1 MADHH
6 RPQAPQPPS
15 GAPGPATQTPS
26 YWLARSPQ
34 GAPLPNASA
43 SLGLGLAAAAPA
55 SARDDDAPTATAQTP
70 QVDVAVVGAGLCGT
84 TLAWLLRDAG
94 LSVALVEARRVG
106 EQASGLGSGVVSALH
121 APGWDRLAQQFGEDH
136 AVMHAQA
143 HAQAVD
149 TVARLCETL
158 SLDCGMKRLP
168 AYTWAQK
175 RDMAATL
182 RDEEA
187 VMRRLGLKADWLE
200 RVDGL
205 PFPSGGALRLDAQLR
220 IDPLRFVRGLAA
232 RFSERGGLV
241 LEHTRIVDVDEDA
254 QRVVLR
260 TDRGALTAG
269 QAVLATGLP
278 FTKMGNWFAEAFPR
292 AQVLMAMRLAAGA
305 SLPDGLWQTADDP
318 RREFHVLRDAPG
330 GPVAIVTGRAFKTG
344 EVDTRAPRIE
354 VDGWLREFVQVEEVL
369 HAWTAEYWESMDG
382 LPFVGHL
389 TRDARRLWVAT
400 GLGPQASTAVAAALV
415 LAERLQGREH
425 RGAAAYD
432 AGRINA
438 GISVRKFLS
447 ENLDVAKKWIH
458 DHVTSASPVT
468 SADALAPGEAALVA
482 GDGAKVAAYR
492 DAAGRLHAVDATCT
506 HMGCTVAWNAVSTCW
521 DCPCHGSRF
530 SIDGQVLHGPA
541 TRALEAPRWA
551 PVATAASQ
559 AVEPDAYRR
568 AVDPEAAT
576 FETPD
581 AANMRPG
588 FVPEAAPSALYTQQ
602 SDRVDAYQR
611 AVDPEAATFET
622 PDAAN
627 MRPGVV
633 PEAAPTAAV
642 RPTGKDKPRAG

>member
-1 MADHH
+1 MAHDH
-6 RPQAPQPPS
+6 RTQAPQASS
-15 GAPGPATQTPS
+15 GLPAPATQVPS
-26 YWLARSPQ
+26 YWLAQAAQ
-34 GAPLPNASA
+34 GAHLPNASA
-43 SLGLGLAAAAPA
+43 SLGLGLAAGGPAADAPLATREAAPL
-55 SARDDDAPTATAQTP
+55 
-70 QVDVAVVGAGLCGT
+70 VDVAVIGAGLCGT
-84 TLAWLLRDAG
+84 TLAWLLREAG
-94 LSVALVEARRVG
+94 LSVALIDARRVG
-106 EQASGLGSGVVSALH
+106 EQASALGSGVVSALH
-121 APGWDRLAQQFGEDH
+121 APGWNRLAEQFGQET
-136 AVMHAQA
+136 AASHAQA
-143 HAQAVD
+143 HAEAVA

-158 SLDCGMKRLP
+158 ALDCGFERLA
-168 AYTWAQK
+168 AYSWAQK
-175 RDMAATL
+175 RDTVATL

-187 VMRRLGLKADWLE
+187 AMRTLGLQPDWAD
-200 RVDGL
+200 RVDAL
-205 PFPSGGALRLDAQLR
+205 PFPSSGALKLDAQAR
-220 IDPLRFVRGLAA
+220 IDPLRFVRELAA
-232 RFSERGGLV
+232 RFSKRGGLV

-260 TDRGALTAG
+260 TDRGTLTAG

-292 AQVLMAMRLAAGA
+292 AQVLMAVRLAAGTP
-305 SLPDGLWQTADDP
+305 LPDGLWQTADEP

-354 VDGWLREFVQVEEVL
+354 VDGWLREFVQVDQVL
-369 HAWTAEYWESMDG
+369 HSWTAEHWESMDG

-389 TRDARRLWVAT
+389 ARNARRLWVAT

-415 LAERLQGREH
+415 LAERVQGREH
-425 RGAAAYD
+425 RWSAAYD
-432 AGRINA
+432 SGRINA

-458 DHVTSASPVT
+458 DHVSSAPVAD
-468 SADALAPGEAALVA
+468 ADALTPGEAALVA
-482 GDGAKVAAYR
+482 GDGATIAAYR
-492 DAAGRLHAVDATCT
+492 DDAGRLHAVDATCT

-541 TRALEAPRWA
+541 TQALAPPRWT
-551 PVATAASQ
+551 PVAGGPGRD
-559 AVEPDAYRR
+559 VEPDAYRR

-588 FVPEAAPSALYTQQ
+588 LVPEAAPPALYERA
-602 SDRVDAYQR
+602 DRGDAYRR